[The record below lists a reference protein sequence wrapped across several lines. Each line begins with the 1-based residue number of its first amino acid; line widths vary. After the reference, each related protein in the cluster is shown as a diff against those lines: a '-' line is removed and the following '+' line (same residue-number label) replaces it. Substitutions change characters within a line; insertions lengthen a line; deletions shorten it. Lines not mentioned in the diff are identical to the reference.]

1 MKPVQVPVRLDETTA
16 QRFRLAL
23 VYSRQTAQEVLAKA
37 VQDYIEGFMENGA
50 PDKFGK
56 VG

>member
-37 VQDYIEGFMENGA
+37 VQDYI
-50 PDKFGK
+50 KFGK